1 MKSDMD
7 NFLTLDVQKELVKVA
22 DDFMRRDKQSMKRK
36 QTLYEGTKIVRK
48 GKEHEVDLF
57 DQG

>member
-1 MKSDMD
+1 MYKS
-7 NFLTLDVQKELVKVA
+7 NLLKVA